1 MYQKILVALDR
12 STITDKVFETAVYL
26 GKSFNAQ
33 INLINVISLEAINS
47 TVGYASF
54 SLGDEMAMLDDVQDF
69 STRMLKESSEA
80 LLFLEKKAKEEGV
93 DVIHTQVYG
102 TPAKAICEQAK
113 EWEADL
119 IVMGR
124 RGHSTVSELF
134 LGSVSNA
141 VIHRCHCTVHLVQ
154 I

>member
-69 STRMLKESSEA
+69 STRMNSQKSIDDFQNTL
-80 LLFLEKKAKEEGV
+80 
-93 DVIHTQVYG
+93 
-102 TPAKAICEQAK
+102 
-113 EWEADL
+113 
-119 IVMGR
+119 
-124 RGHSTVSELF
+124 
-134 LGSVSNA
+134 
-141 VIHRCHCTVHLVQ
+141 
-154 I
+154 